1 MAALDFN
8 PKSAPPRENNF
19 TVLPVGWYTADIVEA
34 DVSPTKTGRCVK
46 IAMEVITQG
55 YRGRKVWHRI
65 NFENTSAQAQEIGQQ
80 QLAELCEVAGIERL
94 TNTDQLLRKRV
105 DLKLKISPAKG
116 SYDESND
123 VSQYAAAGSKTGGVV
138 GNAHGGAASAASPS
152 ANHSSTAQSAT
163 GSAPAAQPAASA
175 TPPWAKRG

>member
-34 DVSPTKTGRCVK
+34 DVSPTKSGRCVK

-65 NFENTSAQAQEIGQQ
+65 NFENASAQAQEIGQQ

-116 SYDESND
+116 GYDESND
-123 VSQYAAAGSKTGGVV
+123 VSQYAAAGSKTGG
-138 GNAHGGAASAASPS
+138 APAPAAQAQHQPAAQHQ
-152 ANHSSTAQSAT
+152 AA
-163 GSAPAAQPAASA
+163 APAAQPAVSA

>member
-65 NFENTSAQAQEIGQQ
+65 NFENASAQAQEIGQQ
-80 QLAELCEVAGIERL
+80 QLAELCEVVGIERL

-105 DLKLKISPAKG
+105 DMKLKISPASG
-116 SYDESND
+116 ARRSRSP
-123 VSQYAAAGSKTGGVV
+123 SSWSWSAGSRRLPRRRFRGWSRG
-138 GNAHGGAASAASPS
+138 SP
-152 ANHSSTAQSAT
+152 
-163 GSAPAAQPAASA
+163 
-175 TPPWAKRG
+175 